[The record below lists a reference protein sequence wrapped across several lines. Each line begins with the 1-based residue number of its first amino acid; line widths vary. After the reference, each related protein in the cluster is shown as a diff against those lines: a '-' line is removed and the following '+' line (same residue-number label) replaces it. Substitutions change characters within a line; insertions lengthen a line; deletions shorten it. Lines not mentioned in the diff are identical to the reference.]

1 MACSTSA
8 RLLIAHRPSRLVRSP
23 SRTRRVGGPTLKFL
37 NAHRARGCAT
47 TFYVSSQSAMLCRTL
62 IFPLLMTAL
71 SRTANADEGAIAS
84 PSKPA
89 VIEADEQRLQ
99 WVLDTASTK
108 ARWGRGRSA
117 AFDGVLL
124 AVVVPP
130 GVILSTR
137 ADAGLQMAGV
147 GVLASGYWPLVGLL
161 TSFFPSDMEALHARY
176 EMRKA
181 SGADPAVVVRETEDD
196 FRQLAARPRG
206 PRPWLVAVDLLFG
219 GGLAAYGSYLLLG
232 EPNEYGVRRA
242 VHRGGCASV
251 RFGHLWAL
259 STARVAGR
267 TLVARIS
274 VRHSASCDGCRYR
287 PVALGGPDSARRRR
301 RVSSLVLR
309 AHAVQSTGASV
320 RWSR

>member
-1 MACSTSA
+1 MACTTSA
-8 RLLIAHRPSRLVRSP
+8 RLLIAHRPFRLVRSP

-37 NAHRARGCAT
+37 NAHRARGRAT
-47 TFYVSSQSAMLCRTL
+47 TFYVSSQSAMVRQTL
-62 IFPLLMTAL
+62 IVPLLMTAL
-71 SRTANADEGAIAS
+71 CRTANAEEGALVS

-89 VIEADEQRLQ
+89 VTEADQQRLQ

-108 ARWGRGRSA
+108 ARWGRERSA

-161 TSFFPSDMEALHARY
+161 TSFFPSDMEALQARY

-196 FRQLAARPRG
+196 FRQLAARHRG
-206 PRPWLVAVDLLFG
+206 PRPWLVAIDLLFG
-219 GGLAAYGSYLLLG
+219 GGLAAYGSYLLLSD
-232 EPNEYGVRRA
+232 PPVSRTDMAYGVLLFEVGAPLFVSGIFGLFPQPESPAEHWWHVYQFGTPPRA
-242 VHRGGCASV
+242 PAAAIGPTLSV
-251 RFGHLWAL
+251 APIAHGAAAEFHL
-259 STARVAGR
+259 SF
-267 TLVARIS
+267 
-274 VRHSASCDGCRYR
+274 
-287 PVALGGPDSARRRR
+287 
-301 RVSSLVLR
+301 
-309 AHAVQSTGASV
+309 
-320 RWSR
+320 